1 MWVVLSGQHLFS
13 GYHLLTLLAYT
24 FNYCLF
30 YNTML
35 YSDNFVI
42 STQVCGLNF
51 VSNAISLPFLLLL
64 LYSNMLLLLYS
75 NDSYTFLQVVRYN
88 KAFGSNFPPCSLL
101 RMQRPSVFLSIHVSF
116 FAIIKSSQKKNAG
129 PKIQTRD
136 LLGQVTAR
144 PRHYPGIQ
152 DCFDSF
158 MALCLC
164 FSSVN

>member
-13 GYHLLTLLAYT
+13 GYHLLPLLAYT

-42 STQVCGLNF
+42 STQVCDLNF
-51 VSNAISLPFLLLL
+51 VSNAISLPYLLLL

-101 RMQRPSVFLSIHVSF
+101 RMQCPSVFYQSMSLFLQS
-116 FAIIKSSQKKNAG
+116 SSQVKRKM
-129 PKIQTRD
+129 
-136 LLGQVTAR
+136 LV
-144 PRHYPGIQ
+144 PRFEPGT
-152 DCFDSF
+152 S
-158 MALCLC
+158 
-164 FSSVN
+164 